1 MIQQELQKSAGSK
14 FDAADSNKDGFLSPE
29 ETAASLAKLQ
39 AQKQTTFSA
48 DDAKTQVNRVKNRM
62 KNADEN
68 EDGNVSKKEYQSYMN
83 NHQANFD
90 RNGDGIISKDEY
102 RADSEKLPSNYRKK

>member
-1 MIQQELQKSAGSK
+1 MHKILFMVLLSFSISVSALADDKKQEVSEYQQKKLDQRSGEIKAYDVNKDGVLDTTELQKSAGSK

-48 DDAKTQVNRVKNRM
+48 DDAKTQVNRVR
-62 KNADEN
+62 
-68 EDGNVSKKEYQSYMN
+68 Q
-83 NHQANFD
+83 
-90 RNGDGIISKDEY
+90 
-102 RADSEKLPSNYRKK
+102 